1 MGYNN
6 TLTRVWDRTTPRD
19 GLLLQ
24 AEFQRLLDNDVFL
37 KSGIDS
43 NTTNITNL
51 TSMLNSLIIPLG
63 GVREDNLDQLD
74 PNYFKDANGQAIS
87 RSTFAALW
95 NLVHK
100 TVSGINP
107 STDRISISAHGRTEG
122 SLIKFSFSGGGITA
136 LVKYYVRN
144 PTVNDF
150 QISST
155 LTGAIIDLTSNQTGD
170 CIVDTEFG
178 FGDGSTTFNVRDR
191 RGIFVR
197 GAGVH
202 GTRAKMTGG
211 NYDGGAVGYEGQDQM
226 PPHAHELWLNN
237 NNSSIAG
244 TTAMQFGA
252 GPNTPTSV
260 SPNGASPGY
269 SIRSVI
275 ADGLNGIPRV
285 GNEVTSVNVAVRMK
299 VRVA

>member
-1 MGYNN
+1 MGYNS
-6 TLTRVWDRTTPRD
+6 TLTRAWDRTTPRD

-24 AEFQRLLDNDVFL
+24 AEFQRLLDNDAFL
-37 KSGIDS
+37 RSGIDS

-87 RSTFAALW
+87 RSAFAALW

-122 SLIKFSFSGGGITA
+122 SLVKFSFSGGGITA

-144 PTVNDF
+144 PTTNDF
-150 QISST
+150 QISAT
-155 LTGAIIDLTSNQTGD
+155 ATGAVLDLTSNQTGD
-170 CIVDTEFG
+170 CIVDTEFS
-178 FGDGSTTFNVRDR
+178 FGDGSTTFNIRDR
-191 RGIFVR
+191 KGLFLR
-197 GAGVH
+197 GAGAH
-202 GTRAKMTGG
+202 GTRAKATGG
-211 NYDGGAVGYEGQDQM
+211 NYDGGPVGYEGRDQLQGFVIQAVSNGGSAVQ
-226 PPHAHELWLNN
+226 PGG
-237 NNSSIAG
+237 SIG
-244 TTAMQFGA
+244 TGNPLFPVSDGTNG
-252 GPNTPTSV
+252 TPR
-260 SPNGASPGY
+260 
-269 SIRSVI
+269 I
-275 ADGLNGIPRV
+275 
-285 GNEVTSVNVAVRMK
+285 GNETTPASVGVRFK

>member
-1 MGYNN
+1 MGYNS
-6 TLTRVWDRTTPRD
+6 TLTRTWDRTTPRD

-87 RSTFAALW
+87 RVTFAALW

-107 STDRISISAHGRTEG
+107 PTDRITISAHGRTEG

-144 PTVNDF
+144 PTTNDF
-150 QISST
+150 QISAT
-155 LTGAIIDLTSNQTGD
+155 ATGAIIDLTSNQTGD

-178 FGDGSTTFNVRDR
+178 FGDGSTTFNIRDR
-191 RGIFVR
+191 KGIFVR

-202 GTRAKMTGG
+202 GTRAKAAGG
-211 NYDGGAVGYEGQDQM
+211 NYDGGAVGYEGQDQGQA
-226 PPHAHELWLNN
+226 HGHELWGEIGSASGSGTAHFNTASANTTRLF
-237 NNSSIAG
+237 AG
-244 TTAMQFGA
+244 G
-252 GPNTPTSV
+252 GPTGQPVRNINT
-260 SPNGASPGY
+260 
-269 SIRSVI
+269 
-275 ADGLNGIPRV
+275 DGTNGIPRF
-285 GNEVTSVNVAVRMK
+285 GNETTSVNVAVRMK

>member
-1 MGYNN
+1 
-6 TLTRVWDRTTPRD
+6 
-19 GLLLQ
+19 
-24 AEFQRLLDNDVFL
+24 
-37 KSGIDS
+37 
-43 NTTNITNL
+43 
-51 TSMLNSLIIPLG
+51 
-63 GVREDNLDQLD
+63 DQLD

-100 TVSGINP
+100 SVSGINP

-122 SLIKFSFSGGGITA
+122 SLVKFSFSGGGITA

-144 PTVNDF
+144 PTTNDF

-155 LTGAIIDLTSNQTGD
+155 STGAIIDLTSNQTGD

-191 RGIFVR
+191 KSLFVR

-202 GTRAKMTGG
+202 GTRAKAAGG
-211 NYDGGAVGYEGQDQM
+211 NYDGGPVGYEGQDQFQGFGISAVSNGGSAVQ
-226 PPHAHELWLNN
+226 PGG
-237 NNSSIAG
+237 SIG
-244 TTAMQFGA
+244 TG
-252 GPNTPTSV
+252 NTMLPISDGT
-260 SPNGASPGY
+260 NGT
-269 SIRSVI
+269 
-275 ADGLNGIPRV
+275 PRK
-285 GNEVTSVNVAVRMK
+285 GNETTSVNVAVRMK

>member
-1 MGYNN
+1 MGYNS
-6 TLTRVWDRTTPRD
+6 TLTRAWDRTTPRD

-24 AEFQRLLDNDVFL
+24 AEFQRLLDNDAFL
-37 KSGIDS
+37 RSGIDS

-100 TVSGINP
+100 SVSGINP

-144 PTVNDF
+144 PATNDF
-150 QISST
+150 QISAT
-155 LTGAIIDLTSNQTGD
+155 ATGAIIDLTSNQTGD

-178 FGDGSTTFNVRDR
+178 FGDGSTTFNIRDR
-191 RGIFVR
+191 KGLFIR

-202 GTRAKMTGG
+202 GTRAKAAGG
-211 NYDGGAVGYEGQDQM
+211 NYDGGPVGYEGQDQFQGFGISAVSNGGSAVQ
-226 PPHAHELWLNN
+226 PGG
-237 NNSSIAG
+237 SIG
-244 TTAMQFGA
+244 TG
-252 GPNTPTSV
+252 NLLLPTSDGV
-260 SPNGASPGY
+260 NGT
-269 SIRSVI
+269 
-275 ADGLNGIPRV
+275 PRR
-285 GNEVTSVNVAVRMK
+285 GNETTPAYVAVKYK

>member
-1 MGYNN
+1 MGYNSA
-6 TLTRVWDRTTPRD
+6 LTRTWDRTTPRD

-24 AEFQRLLDNDVFL
+24 AEFQRLLDNDAFL

-51 TSMLNSLIIPLG
+51 TSVLNSLIIPLG

-74 PNYFKDANGQAIS
+74 PNYFRDANGQAIS

-107 STDRISISAHGRTEG
+107 STDRITISAHGRTEG
-122 SLIKFSFSGGGITA
+122 SLVKFSFSGGGITA

-144 PTVNDF
+144 PTASDF
-150 QISST
+150 QISAT
-155 LTGAIIDLTSNQTGD
+155 ATGAILDLTSNQTGD

-178 FGDGSTTFNVRDR
+178 FGDGSTTFNIRDR
-191 RGIFVR
+191 KGLFIR

-202 GTRAKMTGG
+202 GTRAKAAGG
-211 NYDGGAVGYEGQDQM
+211 NYDGGPVGYEGQDQG
-226 PPHAHELWLNN
+226 HAHAHT
-237 NNSSIAG
+237 SSTVGSNVYGNGSGGWADVNGLVHFPG
-244 TTAMQFGA
+244 TVTIGA
-252 GPNTPTSV
+252 PITDGTNG
-260 SPNGASPGY
+260 SP
-269 SIRSVI
+269 RF
-275 ADGLNGIPRV
+275 
-285 GNEVTSVNVAVRMK
+285 GNETAPVNVAVRMK

>member
-1 MGYNN
+1 MGYNS
-6 TLTRVWDRTTPRD
+6 TLTRAWDRTTPRD

-24 AEFQRLLDNDVFL
+24 AEFQRLLDNDAFL
-37 KSGIDS
+37 RSGIDS

-107 STDRISISAHGRTEG
+107 STDRITISAHGRTEG

-170 CIVDTEFG
+170 CIVDTEFS
-178 FGDGSTTFNVRDR
+178 FGDGSTTFNIRDR
-191 RGIFVR
+191 KGLFIR

-202 GTRAKMTGG
+202 GTRAKAAGG
-211 NYDGGAVGYEGQDQM
+211 NYDGGPVGYEGRDQLQGFAISAIQNGGSAIY
-226 PPHAHELWLNN
+226 PGSA
-237 NNSSIAG
+237 I
-244 TTAMQFGA
+244 GA
-252 GPNTPTSV
+252 GNTLFPV
-260 SPNGASPGY
+260 SDGTNGT
-269 SIRSVI
+269 
-275 ADGLNGIPRV
+275 PRI
-285 GNEVTSVNVAVRMK
+285 GNETTSVNVAVRMK

>member
-37 KSGIDS
+37 KSGIDL

-74 PNYFKDANGQAIS
+74 PNYFKDSNGQAIS
-87 RSTFAALW
+87 RTTFAALW

-100 TVSGINP
+100 SVSGINP

-122 SLIKFSFSGGGITA
+122 SLVKFSFSGGGITA

-144 PTVNDF
+144 PTANDF
-150 QISST
+150 QISAT
-155 LTGAIIDLTSNQTGD
+155 ATGAIIDLTSNQTGD

-191 RGIFVR
+191 KSLFVR

-202 GTRAKMTGG
+202 GTRAKAAGG
-211 NYDGGAVGYEGQDQM
+211 NYDGGPVGYEGRDQLQGFVINAISNGGSAVQ
-226 PPHAHELWLNN
+226 PGGSIGTGNPLFPVGDGINGPLNTGN
-237 NNSSIAG
+237 E
-244 TTAMQFGA
+244 TR
-252 GPNTPTSV
+252 SV
-260 SPNGASPGY
+260 SV
-269 SIRSVI
+269 SVKYKI
-275 ADGLNGIPRV
+275 
-285 GNEVTSVNVAVRMK
+285 
-299 VRVA
+299 RVA